1 MCFFYSKYSY
11 VNLCSR
17 ILRESQD
24 MLIWL
29 FWYTIFFTSIHVFVI
44 NKYVIV
50 YAMLEKQFPF
60 FPIMNVPIFFI
71 ESYWI
76 IPLLL
81 PNVDNKLLK
90 WNCYMCYV
98 SRGSLHPIFIF
109 RQDECWR
116 KSAYR
121 YALMHE
127 GYDFIKL
134 EGKF

>member
-1 MCFFYSKYSY
+1 MCLFYSKYSY
-11 VNLCSR
+11 MNLCSK
-17 ILRESQD
+17 IQSESQD
-24 MLIWL
+24 MLICL
-29 FWYTIFFTSIHVFVI
+29 FLYVFSFLYNNTCIEETNMLFVECLKTILV
-44 NKYVIV
+44 
-50 YAMLEKQFPF
+50 
-60 FPIMNVPIFFI
+60 FPIVNVPIFYQC
-71 ESYWI
+71 YWI
-76 IPLLL
+76 ILLLL